1 MEMASPAGAGH
12 YAGRVSEER
21 RCPTC
26 GALVAADAEWCGQCY
41 SSLRPPA
48 TPVEP
53 AAGTGPSRDV
63 PLPPVPGSAPGSGS
77 GGASVATPGGGG
89 VEVAHGRASWDC
101 PVCGERNPIEASR
114 CAVCQTPFG
123 RLFEEPEQGPRLEAR
138 AAAMWSLLFAGLG
151 HWKAGHRIDGF
162 GRMVV
167 FAWTLGTVI
176 VIVTSRP
183 AQGGMGSAFTLFA
196 LYAAAAIAIYALSA
210 IDAYRMTAGDEPLV
224 PSRILLWACAGLVL
238 VSIALAMFVTLPAA
252 RG

>member
-1 MEMASPAGAGH
+1 MEVASPAGAGH

-48 TPVEP
+48 P
-53 AAGTGPSRDV
+53 AAEPVAGPSHDV
-63 PLPPVPGSAPGSGS
+63 PPPPAAPGAGPGSGP
-77 GGASVATPGGGG
+77 GGVSVATPGGGG

-101 PVCGERNPIEASR
+101 PVCGERNLIEAPA

-123 RLFEEPEQGPRLEAR
+123 RLFEEPEQGPRLEPR
-138 AAAMWSLLFAGLG
+138 AAALWSLVFAGLG
-151 HWKAGHRIDGF
+151 HWKAGQRVDGF

-183 AQGGMGSAFTLFA
+183 DQGGMGSAFALLA
-196 LYAAAAIAIYALSA
+196 LYAGAAIAIYALSA
-210 IDAYRMTAGDEPLV
+210 IDAYRAAAGDEPLV
-224 PSRILLWACAGLVL
+224 PSRVLLWACAGLVL